1 MYLVNHCIQE
11 NQTVQ
16 RLPYDDALST
26 GPLWSLLFLK
36 IKCIFFLNWKIFG
49 ECPAL
54 LKHGDKIEYSVILE
68 GLLELE
74 MPRTQVTEDSVLL
87 KATWE
92 QEQLHR
98 RLTQEDHLSPGVSV

>member
-1 MYLVNHCIQE
+1 MTLKQLINHC
-11 NQTVQ
+11 
-16 RLPYDDALST
+16 
-26 GPLWSLLFLK
+26 
-36 IKCIFFLNWKIFG
+36 FFLNWKIFG

>member
-1 MYLVNHCIQE
+1 MPAPTSALN
-11 NQTVQ
+11 
-16 RLPYDDALST
+16 DAKAVHK
-26 GPLWSLLFLK
+26 PLF
-36 IKCIFFLNWKIFG
+36 FFLNWKIFG